1 MTPGLHFQRDR
12 SSDEPVRRNVSPR
25 RRGYTLIELLVVVA
39 ILVLLL
45 AVVLPIATVSVKD
58 TRLRTAGSRLQ
69 SVFQIARQSAIR
81 DRVHYGVYL
90 QVDQQ
95 LGNPGVFQV
104 TKGFYAKEAAP
115 YCGATSTS
123 RAYVDNSLTSGDQ
136 LVFLVT
142 DSMNTTNPTN
152 VLEATLLRSL
162 VLPGEAF
169 FVRFDYKGEWF
180 TFQID
185 SGDGFVKYLGP
196 QLSTSSATPPT
207 AATGLPFQILRK
219 PQRTGEAFELP
230 QGVAIDLAH
239 SGLGLAGLQ
248 FNSAYSA
255 TDTTSSAVVIMYSP
269 SGSVDQFYVDSATPI
284 PRTLSPNFLVGEI
297 DRVGVAGPD
306 SNISN
311 PGSLWLQLRGPLGI
325 PVLYENVPEG
335 ATNMAEYRRLMNT
348 AE

>member
-1 MTPGLHFQRDR
+1 MTPGLHFQRDQ
-12 SSDEPVRRNVSPR
+12 SSDEPVRRNGSLR

-104 TKGFYAKEAAP
+104 TKGFYAAQAP
-115 YCGATSTS
+115 LYAGSVLGA
-123 RAYVDNSLTSGDQ
+123 RAYHDSSSGQLQFVAPSDQTTEIAFLKVLTED
-136 LVFLVT
+136 
-142 DSMNTTNPTN
+142 
-152 VLEATLLRSL
+152 
-162 VLPGEAF
+162 GETIR
-169 FVRFDYKGEWF
+169 VRFDYRGEWF
-180 TFQID
+180 LYRRSVGVDPPTFTSPDIN
-185 SGDGFVKYLGP
+185 GTP
-196 QLSTSSATPPT
+196 QLATSSSRPPT
-207 AATGLPFQILRK
+207 SLNGYPFQILRQ
-219 PQRTGEAFELP
+219 PERASEAFELP

-269 SGSVDQFYVDSATPI
+269 SGSIDQFYVDTATTI